1 MKNQVCSAI
10 DNAGYYKDFR
20 EYLDLFINIPI
31 SDALKHENPVY
42 RMLAIN
48 DGRVEKKFLLN
59 Y

>member
-48 DGRVEKKFLLN
+48 DGRVEKKFC
-59 Y
+59 